1 MHFSKPMNLKTL
13 LPLGALALWM
23 TLHPASRAQNTPM
36 PFVRLA
42 DLRIDPAQ
50 LDTFKAAAL
59 RHAEATMRDERGA
72 LALHAIAEKGRP
84 ENIRVFEMYVDAAA
98 YKAHLRTPHF
108 RQFRASTEAITTSKA
123 LFDTVPVLLGAKPS
137 LPPDPV
143 VRTADLEIDPAQLD
157 AYKAAVSEEIEAS
170 IRIEPGVGA
179 IYAVALKDVPHHIRF
194 IEIYADENA
203 YLRHRETPHFR
214 KYLEVTQ
221 PMITGRKLV
230 EATPLV
236 IATQPR

>member
-1 MHFSKPMNLKTL
+1 MQFSRPMNLKTL
-13 LPLGALALWM
+13 LRTGALALWM
-23 TLHPASRAQNTPM
+23 SFHSASHAQATNM

-42 DLRIDPAQ
+42 DLRVNPAQ
-50 LDTFKAAAL
+50 LATFKAAAV

-72 LALHAIAEKGRP
+72 LALHAIAEKDRP
-84 ENIRVFEMYVDAAA
+84 ENIRVLEIYVDDAA
-98 YKAHLRTPHF
+98 YEAHLRTPHF
-108 RQFRASTEAITTSKA
+108 RQFRASTEAITTSRA

-137 LPPDPV
+137 LPPNPV

-170 IRIEPGVGA
+170 IRVEPGVGA

-221 PMITGRKLV
+221 RMITGRKLV